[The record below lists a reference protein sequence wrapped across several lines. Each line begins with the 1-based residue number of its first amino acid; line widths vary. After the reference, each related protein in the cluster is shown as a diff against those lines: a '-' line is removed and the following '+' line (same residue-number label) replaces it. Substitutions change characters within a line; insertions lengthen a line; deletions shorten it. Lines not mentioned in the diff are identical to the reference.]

1 MSLTLASLSRLHVKS
16 NQERTKKELCYFKNL
31 IVSYYTHWA
40 LDCHNVGFLVD
51 STMECRDFS
60 SQAAPNLNGAPS
72 LHVTTACHKL
82 CVVLVFLWAS
92 IIKQSLTDVLKI
104 GISLISSHYSVIN
117 CIVVY
122 STIGATLVLKKKFS
136 ASQFWNDC
144 RKHDVTIFQYI
155 GELCRY
161 LCNQTKVTYDPLTTL
176 N

>member
-1 MSLTLASLSRLHVKS
+1 
-16 NQERTKKELCYFKNL
+16 
-31 IVSYYTHWA
+31 
-40 LDCHNVGFLVD
+40 
-51 STMECRDFS
+51 MECRDFS
-60 SQAAPNLNGAPS
+60 SQAAPS
-72 LHVTTACHKL
+72 LHVTTAL
-82 CVVLVFLWAS
+82 CFVLVFLWAS
-92 IIKQSLTDVLKI
+92 IIKQSLTDVLKR
-104 GISLISSHYSVIN
+104 GIILISSHNSVIK

-161 LCNQTKVTYDPLTTL
+161 LCNQTKVTCCWLDPLTTL

>member
-1 MSLTLASLSRLHVKS
+1 MLNPIKNDH
-16 NQERTKKELCYFKNL
+16 EPCYFKNL

-40 LDCHNVGFLVD
+40 LDCHDVGFLVD

-60 SQAAPNLNGAPS
+60 SQAAPS
-72 LHVTTACHKL
+72 LHVTTAL
-82 CVVLVFLWAS
+82 CFVLVFLWAS
-92 IIKQSLTDVLKI
+92 IIKQSLTDVLKR
-104 GISLISSHYSVIN
+104 GIILISSHNSVIN

-161 LCNQTKVTYDPLTTL
+161 LCNQTKVTCCWLDPLTTL